1 MSRAAPKR
9 PDDFRLDRRLS
20 ASRWSAGIAL
30 LSLVTLASSALA
42 APLQCRHID
51 SRKERNACYE
61 QQRQSAKKKAPDGPP
76 TDNVLDQ
83 LKLENDRVTKRL
95 QGICRGC

>member
-1 MSRAAPKR
+1 MLAKWFGWVVLSCAMLAQAAPA
-9 PDDFRLDRRLS
+9 
-20 ASRWSAGIAL
+20 ASKE
-30 LSLVTLASSALA
+30 
-42 APLQCRHID
+42 CRHID

-61 QQRQSAKKKAPDGPP
+61 QQRQTSKQSASPHAKTND
-76 TDNVLDQ
+76 DVDQ

>member
-1 MSRAAPKR
+1 VP
-9 PDDFRLDRRLS
+9 

-30 LSLVTLASSALA
+30 VSFAILANAALA

-51 SRKERNACYE
+51 SRKERNACYD

-76 TDNVLDQ
+76 TDRALEQ
-83 LKLENDRVTKRL
+83 MKLENDRVTKRL